1 MNRLI
6 NHITPEGGKTT
17 KFEYKVL
24 YYTSA
29 ISTLKRVSRHLFIAE
44 ADNFCKF
51 SLPKTSMA
59 KLKNIVKQ
67 LSEKDFKAIYDSLIE
82 SNAEKSAY
90 LLKSLRER
98 QLSDNK
104 IMAELDVNANA
115 YYTLRS
121 RLNLKIE
128 EYLMEQLESPRT
140 DVLRKVA
147 NINEVLF
154 TKKRTISIATLK
166 KLEKELIDYDLAN
179 ELTIIYKS
187 LKKLNNNSSD
197 YFQYSQLYN
206 RHVAYMLALDKAE
219 DLLADYC
226 KKYGSYLLTSDATEK
241 MGLTLLMKEMQNV
254 ANLYE
259 SHRLYVYRSCMLI
272 FHRLFVE
279 QDETSKE
286 ETQQDS
292 DSIED
297 IFAKVQK
304 IFDSYPQDV
313 IYYHINLVFEF
324 LKLEYYN
331 HYKVYRQAEKFYEE
345 VNDATTNLLTNYSTY
360 TFPAQFLISKIER
373 NIRLGTEADLYA
385 EAETVLVDYEP
396 DATDT
401 PKHVIYITYRAL
413 ACYYAGKYDEAAK
426 LINTLLNE
434 VSLKKYPFTLLEV
447 KSLLALQYVL
457 LQDYE
462 LFNQLANSIQ
472 RQIRMFGKD
481 ECENIQLFI
490 KILKIAVSEAK
501 KEKAKKIAAVIPK
514 FSGLKVP
521 YFAPTLLIKLD
532 DALVNKLTEF

>member
-1 MNRLI
+1 
-6 NHITPEGGKTT
+6 
-17 KFEYKVL
+17 
-24 YYTSA
+24 
-29 ISTLKRVSRHLFIAE
+29 
-44 ADNFCKF
+44 
-51 SLPKTSMA
+51 MA

-128 EYLMEQLESPRT
+128 EYLMQQLESPRT

-179 ELTIIYKS
+179 ELTVIYKS
-187 LKKLNNNSSD
+187 LKKLNVNSPD

-219 DLLADYC
+219 DLLADYF
-226 KKYGSYLLTSDATEK
+226 KKYGSYLFTGDATEK
-241 MGLTLLMKEMQNV
+241 LGLALLMKEMQNV

-279 QDETSKE
+279 LDEESQE
-286 ETQQDS
+286 EYE
-292 DSIED
+292 SIED
-297 IFAKVQK
+297 IFGKVQK

-313 IYYHINLVFEF
+313 IYYHINLVYEF

-345 VNDATTNLLTNYSTY
+345 VNDATSNLLTNYNTY
-360 TFPAQFLISKIER
+360 TFPAQFLVSKIER

-385 EAETVLVDYEP
+385 EAETVLDDFEP
-396 DATDT
+396 DPTDI

-413 ACYYAGKYDEAAK
+413 ACYYVEKYDEAAK
-426 LINTLLNE
+426 LINGLLND
-434 VSLKKYPFTLLEV
+434 VSLKKYPFTLLEI
-447 KSLLALQYVL
+447 KSLLALQYVM

-481 ECENIQLFI
+481 ECENIHLFI
-490 KILKIAVSEAK
+490 KILKISVSEAK
-501 KEKAKKIAAVIPK
+501 KEKAKKISAILPK
-514 FSGLKVP
+514 LTGLKVS
-521 YFAPTLLIKLD
+521 YFAPTLLVKLD
-532 DALVNKLTEF
+532 DSLVTKLSEF

>member
-1 MNRLI
+1 
-6 NHITPEGGKTT
+6 
-17 KFEYKVL
+17 
-24 YYTSA
+24 
-29 ISTLKRVSRHLFIAE
+29 
-44 ADNFCKF
+44 
-51 SLPKTSMA
+51 MA

-67 LSEKDFKAIYDSLIE
+67 LSEKDFKTIHDSLIE

-98 QLSDNK
+98 MLSDNK

-128 EYLMEQLESPRT
+128 EYLMQQLESPRT

-147 NINEVLF
+147 NINEILF

-179 ELTIIYKS
+179 ELTVIYKS
-187 LKKLNNNSSD
+187 LKRLNINSPD

-219 DLLADYC
+219 DLLADYF
-226 KKYGSYLLTSDATEK
+226 KKYGNYLFTGDETEK
-241 MGLTLLMKEMQNV
+241 LGLVLLMKEMQNV

-279 QDETSKE
+279 PDET
-286 ETQQDS
+286 TQQDAE
-292 DSIED
+292 SIED
-297 IFAKVQK
+297 IFDKVQK
-304 IFDSYPQDV
+304 IFDSYTLDV

-345 VNDATTNLLTNYSTY
+345 VNDAASNLLTNYSTY
-360 TFPAQFLISKIER
+360 TFPGQFLISKLER
-373 NIRLGTEADLYA
+373 SMRAGTEHELYD
-385 EAETVLVDYEP
+385 ETENLLADYEA
-396 DATDT
+396 DQTDI
-401 PKHVIYITYRAL
+401 PKHVMYITYRSMV
-413 ACYYAGKYDEAAK
+413 CYYAGKYDEAAK
-426 LINTLLNE
+426 LINGLLNE
-434 VSLKKYPFTLLEV
+434 VSLKKYPYTLLEI

-457 LQDYE
+457 MQDYE

-481 ECENIQLFI
+481 DCDNIQQFI

-501 KEKAKKIAAVIPK
+501 KEKAKKILAVIPK
-514 FSGLKVP
+514 MAGMKVN
-521 YFAPTLLIKLD
+521 YFAPTLLVKLD
-532 DALVNKLTEF
+532 DNLVKKLTEF